1 MDVMGWSNHPR
12 GAIDPENAMECVSI
26 VVSDPALGQ
35 FEPLGFNRLN
45 RIDIHLIAISIQ
57 STSGM

>member
-1 MDVMGWSNHPR
+1 
-12 GAIDPENAMECVSI
+12 MECVSI

-35 FEPLGFNRLN
+35 LESLGFHGLN
-45 RIDIHLIAISIQ
+45 RIDIYLLGTCIQ